1 VRLQSVA
8 RGRRAGRLVFAMLR
22 VLTGRDVP
30 DIIKVR
36 YYRPRFFGKPFFQL
50 AQVVMRG
57 PSPWTIGERELFA
70 AFVSARN
77 SCQFCATTHEAVA
90 SAFVD
95 PSISA
100 AVVTDWRTAEVDDR
114 VRATLGLLEKLTI
127 APDEVGPPDV
137 RAVLDAGVGPDAVR
151 DAIEVCSVFNT
162 INRVADGL
170 DFALPT
176 TADRAFNA
184 RVLLKLGY
192 R

>member
-1 VRLQSVA
+1 MRLGGIA
-8 RGRRAGRLVFAMLR
+8 RGRPAGRVVFALMR
-22 VLTGRDVP
+22 QLTGRDVP

-50 AQVVMRG
+50 AQALLRG

-70 AFVSARN
+70 AFVSAKN

-90 SAFVD
+90 SAVLD
-95 PSISA
+95 PSITA
-100 AVVTDWRTAEVDDR
+100 AVVADWRTAEIDDR
-114 VRATLGLLEKLTI
+114 VTATLALLEKLTLR
-127 APDEVGPPDV
+127 PDEVGPLDM
-137 RAVLDAGVGPDAVR
+137 RAVLESGVSPEALR
-151 DAIEVCSVFNT
+151 DAIEICALFNT

-176 TADRAFNA
+176 TAEGAFNA
-184 RVLLKLGY
+184 RVLLRVGY

>member
-1 VRLQSVA
+1 
-8 RGRRAGRLVFAMLR
+8 MLR

>member
-8 RGRRAGRLVFAMLR
+8 RGRRAGRVAFPLLRLV
-22 VLTGRDVP
+22 TGRDVP
-30 DIIKVR
+30 DIMKMR
-36 YYRPRFFGKPFFQL
+36 YYRPQFFGKPFFKL
-50 AQVVMRG
+50 AQAVMRG

-90 SAFVD
+90 SAVLD
-95 PSISA
+95 PSITA
-100 AVVTDWRTAEVDDR
+100 AVVTDWRTAAVDDR
-114 VRATLGLLEKLTI
+114 VKTTLGLLEKLTLT
-127 APDEVGPPDV
+127 PDEVRPIDV
-137 RAVLDAGVGPDAVR
+137 RPVLDAGVSPEAIR
-151 DAIEVCSVFNT
+151 DAIDVCALFST

-170 DFALPT
+170 DFALST

-184 RVLLKLGY
+184 RVLLKVGY

>member
-1 VRLQSVA
+1 M
-8 RGRRAGRLVFAMLR
+8 RLV
-22 VLTGRDVP
+22 TGRDVP

-50 AQVVMRG
+50 AQAVLRG

-70 AFVSARN
+70 AFVSACNR
-77 SCQFCATTHEAVA
+77 CQFCATTHQAVA
-90 SAFVD
+90 SSVLD
-95 PSISA
+95 PA
-100 AVVTDWRTAEVDDR
+100 LTVAVVTDWRTADVDDK
-114 VRATLGLLEKLTI
+114 VKATLGLLEKLTRR
-127 APDEVGPPDV
+127 PDEVGPADM
-137 RAVLDAGVGPDAVR
+137 RAVLDAGVSPDAIR
-151 DAIEVCSVFNT
+151 DAIEVCALFNT

-176 TADRAFNA
+176 AADRAFST